1 MKFKPHDYQAYA
13 IDYILRHPIA
23 AAILDMGLG
32 KTVITLTAIDRL
44 LHDSFEIRKVL
55 VIAPLRV
62 ARPKASPP
70 ASSIRR
76 NYHLSMVP

>member
-55 VIAPLRV
+55 VIAPHWWRGRHGPGPWS
-62 ARPKASPP
+62 ARP
-70 ASSIRR
+70 RR
-76 NYHLSMVP
+76 ARD